1 MYMYSVDIRQT
12 LRMYIVHHER
22 CKYMYVHVHQ
32 QVKKLKHEKE
42 YMHRDSS
49 VKKQGAGYNCMA
61 VSRWSKDK
69 QKK

>member
-22 CKYMYVHVHQ
+22 CKYVHQ
-32 QVKKLKHEKE
+32 QVKKLKHEKK

-49 VKKQGAGYNCMA
+49 VKKQGAGYGSIQ
-61 VSRWSKDK
+61 VK
-69 QKK
+69 